1 MDLKVIVAAVALA
14 VSAGSAQAQS
24 GCVAPPN
31 INAMVNQIASG
42 LNATRSNNGLAVLN
56 YNPQLSQ
63 AAMNH
68 GCDMQVNSY
77 FGHHG
82 SNGSDMQDRARS
94 AGYRACLIAE
104 NLAWGYPD
112 PNQILSGWMSSQKH
126 RENMLVNRAADFGVG
141 VVQGS
146 QGPIWILLVARAC

>member
-1 MDLKVIVAAVALA
+1 MNFKIIFAAIGLVVCAA
-14 VSAGSAQAQS
+14 SVQAQS
-24 GCVAPPN
+24 GCVAPAN
-31 INAMVNQIASG
+31 VSAMVNQIGSG
-42 LNATRSNNGLAVLN
+42 LNATRSSNGLAALN

-63 AAMNH
+63 AAMSH
-68 GCDMQVNSY
+68 GCDMQSNNY
-77 FGHHG
+77 FGHQG
-82 SNGSDMQDRARS
+82 SNGSDMRARARF

-112 PNQILSGWMSSQKH
+112 ANQILSGWMSSQKH

-146 QGPIWILLVARAC
+146 QGPIWILLVARPC